1 MKTNKNIPDL
11 AAQLMAE
18 MGRINMNIVV
28 NAIGEDQDYFASLV
42 KLVITGQHP
51 VNMRAAWAMTICLE
65 NHPEWINPHLPA
77 LMKIL
82 PLPAHPGIRRCIL
95 RSLLDTEPAARW
107 DGYLMQHCFDWLLS
121 PSETIAT
128 KAYSM
133 QILYR
138 ISKRHPDI
146 RHELAEAIETLIPDG
161 SAGLKSCGQKILK
174 QLNRDRKTQ
183 S

>member
-1 MKTNKNIPDL
+1 VKKKINSPDL
-11 AAQLMAE
+11 EAQLMAE

-28 NAIGEDQDYFASLV
+28 NAIGENEQFFARLV
-42 KLVITGQHP
+42 ELVLKGKNP

-65 NHPEWINPHLPA
+65 SHPEWIKPHLPA
-77 LMKIL
+77 LLKIL
-82 PLPAHPGIRRCIL
+82 PLPAHPGVRRCIL
-95 RSLLDTEPAARW
+95 RSLRDTNVPARW

-121 PSETIAT
+121 SSETIAT

-146 RHELAEAIETLIPDG
+146 RHELYEAIEVIIPDG

-174 QLNRDRKTQ
+174 QLSREMKAQ
-183 S
+183 A